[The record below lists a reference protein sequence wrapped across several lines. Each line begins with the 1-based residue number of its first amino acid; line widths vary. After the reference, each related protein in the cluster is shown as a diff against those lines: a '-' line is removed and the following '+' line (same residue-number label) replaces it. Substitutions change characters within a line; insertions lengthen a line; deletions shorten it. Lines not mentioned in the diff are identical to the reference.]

1 VKTHSGVFPADNSRA
16 SGEISVDAGYKLLA
30 AKYLRKQAKLLREQ
44 FEGVRLAEDIE
55 FVHHARVASRRL
67 RSGLKVFGECF
78 KRKELGRWTKA
89 IRRITAELGDAR
101 DKDVQIEYLRAALRT
116 LSEDDCFPGITRLLV
131 HFEYIREEMQ
141 RYVVKAINRL
151 QRRGELKSLEKAA
164 KKIQARA
171 DSNHIGV
178 HTRFSYARAEFH
190 VAGRL
195 EELLACEDC
204 LARPD
209 DAPAHHAMRI
219 AAKRLRYTLEI
230 VRPIYEG
237 RLDFAITTVKHVQT
251 LLGDVHDCD
260 VWQDQLDEFAAEE
273 HDRLCALYGHGR
285 LFATLDRGLQYLRE
299 DRRRRREQAF
309 AELLQLWREAKE
321 EGLWDELAQ
330 VVRFRGKEMTKS
342 AAAPADLPAEISPAP
357 PLTAETASAP
367 AEEPIAR
374 PAANGN
380 GSQTDF
386 SHAADEDPP
395 SHFEPPKPRHR
406 RHHRKRAVVK

>member
-1 VKTHSGVFPADNSRA
+1 M
-16 SGEISVDAGYKLLA
+16 
-30 AKYLRKQAKLLREQ
+30 LREQ

-78 KRKELGRWTKA
+78 KPKPLKRWTKA

-116 LSEDDCFPGITRLLV
+116 LPDPDCFPGISRLLV

-178 HTRFSYARAEFH
+178 QTRYSYARAEFH
-190 VAGRL
+190 LVGRL

-204 LARPD
+204 LDRPD
-209 DAPAHHAMRI
+209 DAPAHHVMRI

-230 VRPIYEG
+230 VRPIYDG
-237 RLDFAITTVKHVQT
+237 QLDFALAMAKRVQT

-260 VWQDQLDEFAAEE
+260 VWQEQLDEFAAEE

-285 LFATLDRGLQYLRE
+285 LFATLDRGLQYLRH

-309 AELLQLWREAKE
+309 AELVELWRDATEQ
-321 EGLWDELAQ
+321 GLWDDLTQA
-330 VVRFRGKEMTKS
+330 VRIRSKARRKPAAATADYAEDVS
-342 AAAPADLPAEISPAP
+342 AAPAES
-357 PLTAETASAP
+357 AETDSSSSAEPTGLSAP
-367 AEEPIAR
+367 
-374 PAANGN
+374 NGN
-380 GSQTDF
+380 GS
-386 SHAADEDPP
+386 SDEFFPP
-395 SHFEPPKPRHR
+395 PEKERR
-406 RHHRKRAVVK
+406 RHHRKKAVAT